1 MTNDQLLD
9 EIREANLSYL
19 VLAQNMIRGDRAQAL
34 YRLGISEDVADI
46 IGNLTLAQCLKIA
59 ARNVLICRFRFEDD
73 MVWGLLT
80 DHGRD
85 QSAKQIHAS
94 ILLASHVVESV
105 EVAA

>member
-19 VLAQNMIRGDRAQAL
+19 LLAQNMIRADRAQAM
-34 YRLGISEDVADI
+34 YRLGISAESADMLA
-46 IGNLTLAQCLKIA
+46 NLTLAQCLKIA

-80 DHGRD
+80 DHGREA
-85 QSAKQIHAS
+85 SAKQLHAS
-94 ILLASHVVESV
+94 ILLASRAAET
-105 EVAA
+105 VA